1 MKFMNTVEL
10 KNHLN
15 SVLSEVSNGETVVV
29 TLRGKPTATLIPTTA
44 EDLDQALFERS
55 AAVRRAVREGLR
67 DLKAGRYVT
76 LKEYVSRRFGRANTS
91 HRKIR

>member
-15 SVLSEVSNGETVVV
+15 AVLSDVHRGEMVVV
-29 TLRGKPTATLIPTTA
+29 TLHGKPAATIIPTTA
-44 EDLDQALFERS
+44 EDLDQVLFERS
-55 AAVRRAVREGLR
+55 AVVRKAVREGLR

-76 LKEYVSRRFGRANTS
+76 LKEYASRRFGRAGS
-91 HRKIR
+91 SRKSR

>member
-76 LKEYVSRRFGRANTS
+76 LKEYVSRRFGRANIS